1 MPQGVRAGSGAI
13 LLLSEHYVIIS
24 ANPIQNS
31 ELAIEFDENPLLL
44 NLILIVIVL
53 IEIVLL
59 YYYYII
65 IEN

>member
-1 MPQGVRAGSGAI
+1 M
-13 LLLSEHYVIIS
+13 LSEHYVIIS

-31 ELAIEFDENPLLL
+31 ERAIEFDENPLFL